1 MLLKINKNYS
11 FYYNVIKY
19 LIEDENLR
27 ANSVPKTMASEA
39 TTTSRS
45 ITNNNANMSAIIR
58 PQSTPNSDTTS
69 NERAT
74 KKTRTTSSCDVKVVT
89 RINLPMTAT
98 ATAAK
103 ANLLKSSPI
112 QNTNL
117 NLLDNRSVIHH
128 HHHPKNNNNIT
139 RILQLKKLANPHDT
153 PQQQQLEQQQK
164 NNHHNHRIYMDLKP
178 SSITT
183 TIKKVEVVLNRS
195 QTQQQ
200 PK

>member
-1 MLLKINKNYS
+1 M
-11 FYYNVIKY
+11 
-19 LIEDENLR
+19 
-27 ANSVPKTMASEA
+27 TTEA
-39 TTTSRS
+39 TTTRS
-45 ITNNNANMSAIIR
+45 ITNNNANMSAVIR
-58 PQSTPNSDTTS
+58 PQSTPNSETTS
-69 NERAT
+69 NERAS

-89 RINLPMTAT
+89 RINLPMTATT

-128 HHHPKNNNNIT
+128 HPKNNNNIT
-139 RILQLKKLANPHDT
+139 RILQLKKLANPHE

-164 NNHHNHRIYMDLKP
+164 HNHHNHRIYMDLKP

>member
-1 MLLKINKNYS
+1 
-11 FYYNVIKY
+11 
-19 LIEDENLR
+19 
-27 ANSVPKTMASEA
+27 MATEA
-39 TTTSRS
+39 TTTTSRS

-69 NERAT
+69 NERAS
-74 KKTRTTSSCDVKVVT
+74 KKARTTSSCDVKVVT

-98 ATAAK
+98 ATAK

-117 NLLDNRSVIHH
+117 NLLDNRSVIH

-164 NNHHNHRIYMDLKP
+164 NSHHNHRIYMDLKP